1 MLVKEIKVINKKAV
15 NVISQVPKG
24 WKSGRNHSLLSFI
37 ELARSSY
44 RKDRHPNINSPPHY
58 IAPPFQVYAWKTDNV
73 KKMWDLIHLQVSS
86 PRPPTFPWKEELVL
100 LGPDSL
106 WGHPAASKAAHLSA
120 PTQFSLLRPVLNLR
134 EKASPLTQGEF

>member
-24 WKSGRNHSLLSFI
+24 WKSGRNHSVKLRLLSFI

-58 IAPPFQVYAWKTDNV
+58 IAPPFQVYA
-73 KKMWDLIHLQVSS
+73 
-86 PRPPTFPWKEELVL
+86 
-100 LGPDSL
+100 
-106 WGHPAASKAAHLSA
+106 
-120 PTQFSLLRPVLNLR
+120 
-134 EKASPLTQGEF
+134 